1 MPMRHRN
8 LLGRRWISLARLAR
22 SRLLGFRHR
31 LFSRA
36 SDGMGVDAY
45 IGTMEPRRDEIKLA
59 DEYGY
64 ECYGTFHYGA
74 GTRRE
79 R

>member
-1 MPMRHRN
+1 
-8 LLGRRWISLARLAR
+8 
-22 SRLLGFRHR
+22 
-31 LFSRA
+31 
-36 SDGMGVDAY
+36 MGVDAY
-45 IGTMEPRRDEIKLA
+45 ISTMEPRRDEIKLA